1 MNLAQM
7 ELISLTNNPSK
18 VPEENIPYSF
28 LYEQHLIEKT
38 MEQALKIK
46 PNTADIIDLMPK
58 KYPIVIHKPPY
69 KTMLDILREKKRI

>member
-1 MNLAQM
+1 M
-7 ELISLTNNPSK
+7 ELIILTNNSAK
-18 VPEENIPYSF
+18 GPEANIPYSF

-46 PNTADIIDLMPK
+46 PNTAEIIDLIPK
-58 KYPIVIHKPPY
+58 KHPITPDTSPY

>member
-1 MNLAQM
+1 M
-7 ELISLTNNPSK
+7 TNNSSK

-46 PNTADIIDLMPK
+46 PNTADIIDLMSK
-58 KYPIVIHKPPY
+58 EYPIAPHKPPY

>member
-1 MNLAQM
+1 MNLEQM
-7 ELISLTNNPSK
+7 ELIILTNNSSK

-46 PNTADIIDLMPK
+46 PNTADMIDLMPK
-58 KYPIVIHKPPY
+58 KYPIVPLKPPY

>member
-1 MNLAQM
+1 M
-7 ELISLTNNPSK
+7 ELIILTNNSK

-46 PNTADIIDLMPK
+46 PNTAEIIDLMPK
-58 KYPIVIHKPPY
+58 KHPIISHKPPY

>member
-1 MNLAQM
+1 MNLEQM
-7 ELISLTNNPSK
+7 ELIILTNDSSK

-46 PNTADIIDLMPK
+46 PNTADIIDLMPQ
-58 KYPIVIHKPPY
+58 KYPVAPPKPPY